1 VENRAIGDQIR
12 KLIELSGGNLEHEDL
27 ISEMISTVLRLST
40 DRSARGDV
48 KIIHQAL
55 KEIRYGFKLFSPYQ
69 KRKKV
74 SVFGSA
80 RSKPSEA
87 IYEHA
92 ATFSRKISSKGFMV
106 ITGAGE
112 GIMRAAQDGAGPG
125 NSFGINIML
134 PFEQGANEFI
144 ENDPKLMT
152 FKYFFA
158 RKLFFIKEANAIALF
173 PGGFGT
179 HDEAFE
185 ALTLLQTGK
194 TDPLPLVLVDVPG
207 GGYWKAWQAHLEDA
221 FLSRELISHEDM
233 DLFKVTNDIDEAV
246 DEIVRFYHNY
256 HSIRFVGD
264 SLVVRLNHTVQRE
277 MLDHLNDLFSDICK
291 KGKITD
297 TSALPEERDE
307 PDLAGLPR
315 IVFQFNRRNFGRLR
329 KMIDVMNTFPVNK
342 QVPS

>member
-1 VENRAIGDQIR
+1 MNNKVVGDQIR

-40 DRSARGDV
+40 DHSARGDV

-69 KRKKV
+69 NRKKI
-74 SVFGSA
+74 SIFGSA
-80 RSKPSEA
+80 RSNPAEP
-87 IYEHA
+87 IYGQA
-92 ATFSRKISSKGFMV
+92 AEFSRKIATKGFMV

-125 NSFGINIML
+125 NSFGVNIML

-158 RKLFFIKEANAIALF
+158 RKLFFVKEANAIALF

-194 TDPLPLVLVDVPG
+194 TDPLPLVLIDVPG
-207 GGYWKAWQAHLEDA
+207 GGYWESWRLYLENA
-221 FLSRELISHEDM
+221 FLSRELISEEDM
-233 DLFKVTNDIDEAV
+233 DLFKVTDDIGAAV
-246 DEIVRFYHNY
+246 DEIVSFYHNY
-256 HSIRFVGD
+256 HSIRFVRD
-264 SLVVRLNHTVQRE
+264 RMVVRLNHPVQRE
-277 MLDHLNDLFSDICK
+277 MLDHLNDHFSGICLE
-291 KGKITD
+291 GKITS
-297 TSALPEERDE
+297 TEALREEMDE
-307 PDLAGLPR
+307 PDLVGMPR
-315 IVFQFNRRNFGRLR
+315 IVFCFNRKSFGRLR
-329 KMIDVMNTFPVNK
+329 KMIDVINTFPVK
-342 QVPS
+342 ERVAS

>member
-1 VENRAIGDQIR
+1 MNNRALRDQIR

-27 ISEMISTVLRLST
+27 ISEMISTALRLST
-40 DRSARGDV
+40 DRAARGDV

-69 KRKKV
+69 NRKKV

-80 RSKPSEA
+80 RSNTSEP

-92 ATFSRKISSKGFMV
+92 AAFSRKIASKGFMV

-125 NSFGINIML
+125 NSFGVNIML

-207 GGYWKAWQAHLEDA
+207 GGYWEAWRTYLEEV
-221 FLSRELISHEDM
+221 FLSRELISKADM
-233 DLFKVTNDIDEAV
+233 GLFKVTDDIGAAV

-256 HSIRFVGD
+256 HSIRFVRD
-264 SLVVRLNHTVQRE
+264 KMVVRLNHPVQRE
-277 MLDHLNDLFSDICK
+277 MLDHLNDIFSGICL
-291 KGKITD
+291 KGKIAD
-297 TSALPEERDE
+297 TEALPEEKDE
-307 PDLAGLPR
+307 PDLIKLPR
-315 IVFQFNRRNFGRLR
+315 IVFCFDRKSFGRLR
-329 KMIDVMNTFPVNK
+329 KMIDAINTFPIKN
-342 QVPS
+342 QVSS

>member
-1 VENRAIGDQIR
+1 MDNKALRDQIR

-27 ISEMISTVLRLST
+27 ISEIISTVLRLST
-40 DRSARGDV
+40 DHAARGDV

-69 KRKKV
+69 DRKKI

-80 RSKPSEA
+80 RSNPSEP
-87 IYEHA
+87 IYKHA
-92 ATFSRKISSKGFMV
+92 AAFARKIASKGFMV

-125 NSFGINIML
+125 NSFGINILL

-194 TDPLPLVLVDVPG
+194 TEPLPLVLIDVPG
-207 GGYWKAWQAHLEDA
+207 EEYWKAWRSYLKDV
-221 FLSRELISHEDM
+221 FLSRELISQEDL
-233 DLFKVTNDIDEAV
+233 DLFKVTDDIDEAV
-246 DEIVRFYHNY
+246 DEIVNFYHNY
-256 HSIRFVGD
+256 HSIRFVRD
-264 SLVVRLNHTVQRE
+264 RMVVRLNHPVQRE
-277 MLDHLNDLFSDICK
+277 MLDHLNDLFSGICLE
-291 KGKITD
+291 GKITD
-297 TSALPEERDE
+297 TEALPEETNE
-307 PDLAGLPR
+307 PELAGLPR
-315 IVFQFNRRNFGRLR
+315 IVFRFNRKSFGRLR
-329 KMIDVMNTFPVNK
+329 KMIDVINTFPVMD
-342 QVPS
+342 QVSS